1 MIVKGVSAEDAPL
14 VFQLRGEKAKVKSKV
29 PAAQVFIN
37 FVRNNVILNVVKDL
51 LRDGTPSTHCRFSA
65 SRRSFVSLRM
75 TIRRT
80 CGALRARFIMGSMGS
95 YGFRGVIWLGGALT
109 SRPYP
114 IRTY

>member
-1 MIVKGVSAEDAPL
+1 MGAPL

-80 CGALRARFIMGSMGS
+80 CGALRTRFIMGSMGS

-114 IRTY
+114 IKTY